1 MRAALALAMLI
12 GTALPALAGEG
23 FDLVIP
29 GRPGIP
35 IIINGVD
42 VSYAVIEGDFGLGKS
57 VHMQPTIYGGRPV
70 PPEPEVG
77 HYYPSAGLL
86 PGYGRL
92 EIEPPA
98 DRTLPKPG
106 PSYHQS
112 WSAQSAPPQAP
123 AAPLYPPQQN
133 YGYPPQQ
140 NGGAGG
146 PQYQENQQ
154 HRENEQQHR
163 PR

>member
-1 MRAALALAMLI
+1 
-12 GTALPALAGEG
+12 LAGEG

-29 GRPGIP
+29 GRPGVP

-42 VSYAVIEGDFGLGKS
+42 ASYAVVEGDFGLGKG
-57 VHMQPTIYGGRPV
+57 VHMQPTVYGGRYV
-70 PPEPEVG
+70 DFEPSVG
-77 HYYPSAGLL
+77 HYYPSAGHM

-123 AAPLYPPQQN
+123 AAPVYPPQQN
-133 YGYPPQQ
+133 YYPPQQ

-146 PQYQENQQ
+146 PPYQENQQ

>member
-12 GTALPALAGEG
+12 GTALPAVAGEG

-35 IIINGVD
+35 VIINGVD
-42 VSYAVIEGDFGLGKS
+42 VSYAVVEGDFGLGKGI
-57 VHMQPTIYGGRPV
+57 HMQPTVYGGHPV
-70 PPEPEVG
+70 APEPEVG

-112 WSAQSAPPQAP
+112 WSAQSAPPAPAQPQAP
-123 AAPLYPPQQN
+123 F
-133 YGYPPQQ
+133 YPPQQ
-140 NGGAGG
+140 NGG
-146 PQYQENQQ
+146 YQNHDEHRSQNRENQQ
-154 HRENEQQHR
+154 HQENEQHQR
-163 PR
+163 SR

>member
-12 GTALPALAGEG
+12 GTALPAAAGEG

-35 IIINGVD
+35 IIVNGVD
-42 VSYAVIEGDFGLGKS
+42 VSYAVVEGDFGLGKS
-57 VHMQPTIYGGRPV
+57 IHMQPTIYGGRPV

-98 DRTLPKPG
+98 NRTLPKPG
-106 PSYHQS
+106 PSFHQS

-123 AAPLYPPQQN
+123 AAPLYPPAQN

-140 NGGAGG
+140 PGGADR
-146 PQYQENQQ
+146 PLDRENQ
-154 HRENEQQHR
+154 R
-163 PR
+163 PRDIR

>member
-12 GTALPALAGEG
+12 GTALPAAAGEG

-42 VSYAVIEGDFGLGKS
+42 VSYAVVEGDFGLGKS
-57 VHMQPTIYGGRPV
+57 IHMQPTIYGGRPV

-77 HYYPSAGLL
+77 HYYPSAGLM

-106 PSYHQS
+106 PAFHQS

-123 AAPLYPPQQN
+123 AAPLYPPAQN
-133 YGYPPQQ
+133 YYPPQQ
-140 NGGAGG
+140 NGAGG
-146 PQYQENQQ
+146 PQYENQQ

>member
-12 GTALPALAGEG
+12 GTALPAVAGEG

-35 IIINGVD
+35 VIINGVD
-42 VSYAVIEGDFGLGKS
+42 VSYAVVEGDFGLGKGI
-57 VHMQPTIYGGRPV
+57 HMQPTVYGGHPAA
-70 PPEPEVG
+70 PEPEVG

-98 DRTLPKPG
+98 DRSLPKPG

-112 WSAQSAPPQAP
+112 WSAQSAPPAQAQPQAP
-123 AAPLYPPQQN
+123 F
-133 YGYPPQQ
+133 YPPQQ
-140 NGGAGG
+140 NGG
-146 PQYQENQQ
+146 YQNRDEHRSQNRENQQ
-154 HRENEQQHR
+154 HQENEQHQR
-163 PR
+163 SR